1 MSRIISYSKNCLYSP
16 VISRKWTH
24 KIPKT
29 VVFVHLSSFG
39 ISVVKVFLQYIN
51 CCGPTFRANKV
62 FKQLK
67 MFTKKTFL
75 TAGRKDIAG
84 KPPKILTERQIR
96 DYLSIWVSVCDHF
109 DRWKKRKKCVFDLSS
124 WNFIFRNRFSF
135 SPLCNF
141 QHN

>member
-51 CCGPTFRANKV
+51 CCGPTFRANKE
-62 FKQLK
+62 FTQLK
-67 MFTKKTFL
+67 MFTKNNFFDSWPQRYS
-75 TAGRKDIAG
+75 RKAAKD
-84 KPPKILTERQIR
+84 LDRETDTR
-96 DYLSIWVSVCDHF
+96 LSLNLSVCVTTLTVGRIGKNVCLTCH
-109 DRWKKRKKCVFDLSS
+109 RGMLGTRAGGNHL
-124 WNFIFRNRFSF
+124 
-135 SPLCNF
+135 
-141 QHN
+141 